1 MIDGVTSQPFNA
13 ITLPPPEKVRSYKE
27 SIVKL
32 CREKYSKP
40 RKEVEKEITFRS
52 YYTNR
57 TYTPN
62 FLKEKMSDKK
72 KQNTLF
78 DTPLF

>member
-1 MIDGVTSQPFNA
+1 MRLAVDAMGGDFAPV
-13 ITLPPPEKVRSYKE
+13 E
-27 SIVKL
+27 IVKGAIQAA
-32 CREKYSKP
+32 RELGVAIVLTGP
-40 RKEVEKEITFRS
+40 VKEVEKEITFRS